1 MGPQAEGRP
10 INPVWST
17 GSPVS
22 QVDPHP
28 IVIEPARAAD
38 APAVIALIGRV
49 FAEYGF
55 SWDPSTEVPDL
66 HDLDRRYGGE
76 AGAFWVA
83 RLDGQVVGSVGVE
96 RLPDGRAELH
106 RLYLDAT
113 LRGRGVGRALV
124 EAVLGW
130 CRMAGI
136 DRLTLWS
143 DTRFDRAHRLYEGMG
158 FTKIGE
164 RELPDDPND
173 TREFGYERA
182 V

>member
-1 MGPQAEGRP
+1 MGAMDPQ
-10 INPVWST
+10 T
-17 GSPVS
+17 
-22 QVDPHP
+22 
-28 IVIEPARAAD
+28 IVIEPARRAD
-38 APAVIALIGRV
+38 TPAVIALIGRI
-49 FAEYGF
+49 FAEYNF
-55 SWDPSTEVPDL
+55 IWNPVTEVPDL
-66 HDLDRRYGGE
+66 FDLERHYGGE
-76 AGAFWVA
+76 HGAFWVA
-83 RLDGQVVGSVGVE
+83 RLDGQIVGSVGVE

-130 CRMAGI
+130 CRAAGI
-136 DRLTLWS
+136 TRLTLWS

-158 FTKIGE
+158 FTKTGE

>member
-1 MGPQAEGRP
+1 MAD
-10 INPVWST
+10 
-17 GSPVS
+17 
-22 QVDPHP
+22 VDPYA
-28 IVIEPARAAD
+28 IVIEPARPVD

-49 FAEYGF
+49 FTEYGF
-55 SWDPSTEVPDL
+55 SWDPAIEVPDL
-66 HDLDRRYGGE
+66 FDLDRHYGGE

-124 EAVLGW
+124 ETVLGW
-130 CRMAGI
+130 CREAGI
-136 DRLTLWS
+136 SRLTLWS
-143 DTRFDRAHRLYEGMG
+143 DTRFDRAHRLYAGLG
-158 FTKIGE
+158 FTKTGE

>member
-1 MGPQAEGRP
+1 MDGV
-10 INPVWST
+10 NP
-17 GSPVS
+17 
-22 QVDPHP
+22 HA
-28 IVIEPARAAD
+28 IVIEPARPAD
-38 APAVIALIGRV
+38 APAVIALIGRI
-49 FAEYGF
+49 FAEYDF
-55 SWDPSTEVPDL
+55 IWDPATEVPDL
-66 HDLDRRYGGE
+66 VRMEQRYAGP

-83 RLDGQVVGSVGVE
+83 RFADEVVGSVGVE

-124 EAVLGW
+124 ETVLDW
-130 CRMAGI
+130 CRKAGI
-136 DRLTLWS
+136 ARLTLWS

-158 FTKIGE
+158 FSKTGE

-173 TREFGYERA
+173 TREFAYERA

>member
-1 MGPQAEGRP
+1 MSGVQDRA
-10 INPVWST
+10 IA
-17 GSPVS
+17 
-22 QVDPHP
+22 
-28 IVIEPARAAD
+28 IEPASPTD

-55 SWDPSTEVPDL
+55 RWDPALEVPDL
-66 HDLDRRYGGE
+66 FELDRRYGGS

-83 RLDGQVVGSVGVE
+83 RLEGRVVGSVGVE
-96 RLPDGRAELH
+96 RIPDGQAELH

-124 EAVLGW
+124 ETVLGW
-130 CRMAGI
+130 CRQAGVR
-136 DRLTLWS
+136 RLTLWS
-143 DTRFDRAHRLYEGMG
+143 DTRFDRAHRLYERMG
-158 FTKIGE
+158 FRQTGE
-164 RELPDDPND
+164 REVPDDPND